1 MKNKGKICAV
11 ALATLFVATFGLTAC
26 EIVDEKPTLEGIT
39 VSAMPET
46 TVYTEGDTFDTKGMV
61 ISALWSD
68 DSETTVTDYTYA
80 PSGPLQTSDKE
91 IVITWS
97 QKTCKVSIT
106 VNPKPQEQEH
116 TLTDIE
122 ITHQPETVNYTEGDT
137 FDRAGMV
144 VTAYYADGKNETVDD
159 YTVSP
164 DRPLTPADTKITV
177 SYYGK
182 SKTVDIVV
190 TPKEIPVVTY
200 WFEAEAAE
208 FESDKNDTDWIP
220 SIQTAEHDG
229 QSGFWLRRWADGSSV
244 GEQNRIVFHITA
256 EHETAALLTL
266 KLGRRKSKDVD
277 WVTLF
282 QGLELNEQEVEIDG
296 NPIWEQT
303 GQDPDGFIWGNVEIT
318 TLNLKQGDNKLSFIP
333 NTTALDWDQI
343 SLTATEKLCLT
354 REAKTGC
361 QFENAEFGPYTTLPT
376 RDAGG
381 RVYRFCGLCGKMEIV
396 DLPALSDEGY
406 TVTTQTATED
416 FCGKKTYTYHRE
428 EGGDVVFSVV
438 DGNATGEAKENK
450 LEAEAGT
457 ILTKLSGNK
466 NIKVDANPSA
476 APDSSFLATNN
487 RFGTFELKFTADK
500 AATVKLKVYMASY
513 KNDTRKFT
521 DCLRGSL
528 NGKGLAVSLTWVLP
542 KASNWYV
549 CDTYE
554 IITTEVVAGENTLT
568 FTCLNNNGFNID
580 YFILSSTATI
590 ALA

>member
-26 EIVDEKPTLEGIT
+26 EIVDETPTLEGIT

-122 ITHQPETVNYTEGDT
+122 ITHQPEKVNYTEGDT

-144 VTAYYADGKNETVDD
+144 VTAYYTDGKNETVDD

-164 DRPLTPADTKITV
+164 DRPLTPDDTKITV

-200 WFEAEAAE
+200 WFEAEVAE
-208 FESDKNDTDWIP
+208 FEHDETDTDWIP
-220 SIQTAEHDG
+220 SVQTAEHDG
-229 QSGFWLRRWADGSSV
+229 QSGFYLRNYTAGSANTENNQIIFNIHSS
-244 GEQNRIVFHITA
+244 
-256 EHETAALLTL
+256 AAASAVLSI
-266 KLGRRKSKDVD
+266 KVGRRKAYDRHFND
-277 WVTLF
+277 LF
-282 QGLELNEQEVEIDG
+282 KALELDGEDVPVENFTI
-296 NPIWEQT
+296 PKSE
-303 GQDPDGFIWGNVEIT
+303 QDPDGFIWGVYEVA
-318 TLNLKQGDNKLSFIP
+318 TLGLKEGDNKIAFLA

-343 SLTATEKLCLT
+343 SLASTAELCLT
-354 REAKTGC
+354 REAETGC

-376 RDAGG
+376 QDAGG

-457 ILTKLSGNK
+457 ILTKLSDNK
-466 NIKVDANPSA
+466 NIKVDATPAA
-476 APDSSFLATNN
+476 APESSFLSTNN

-500 AATVKLKVYMASY
+500 AATVTLKVYMASY
-513 KNDTRKFT
+513 KNGDKKFT

-528 NGKGLAVSLTWVLP
+528 NGKGLAVSTTWTLTR
-542 KASNWYV
+542 ASDWYA

-554 IITTEVVAGENTLT
+554 IITSEVVAGENTLT